1 MIILS
6 IIALFLASIIF
17 GLLGPVVIW
26 KKTTYFGDGL
36 AHSLIL
42 GVVLS
47 LIFEHNFLIFSSIL
61 FSLAII
67 AFSNV
72 NRNSLIGMMSQ
83 AFVSIALILKSS
95 FDIDFD
101 LESTLFGDL
110 LLIDIGD
117 INYLCIILVILGIWM
132 KYSYK
137 NILLSSL
144 NPEMSN
150 AYIKYSKKYEYS
162 FLLILSLV
170 IASSVKIFGVL
181 MVTSMLLIPAINA
194 KIISI
199 NPKSM
204 ILSAIILSW
213 IMNIVGFWIAYQ
225 VNLPV
230 SPSIIC
236 CGLVMFLLF
245 QLNFTIKKN
254 KKL

>member
-6 IIALFLASIIF
+6 IAALFLASIIF
-17 GLLGPVVIW
+17 GLLGPLVIW
-26 KKTTYFGDGL
+26 KKTTYFGDGI

-47 LIFEHNFLIFSSIL
+47 SIFDFNFLIFSAIL

-72 NRNSLIGMMSQ
+72 SRNSLIGMMSQ
-83 AFVSIALILKSS
+83 AFVSIALILKSI

-110 LLIDIGD
+110 LLTDIHD
-117 INYLCIILVILGIWM
+117 INYLCVILVVLSIWM
-132 KYSYK
+132 RFSYK

-144 NPEMSN
+144 NKEMSN
-150 AYIKYSKKYEYS
+150 AYTKYSQNYEYS
-162 FLLILSLV
+162 FLLILALV

-194 KIISI
+194 KIISA

-204 ILSAIILSW
+204 ILNSIILSFL
-213 IMNIVGFWIAYQ
+213 MNIAGFGIAYL

-236 CGLVMFLLF
+236 CGLVIFLLF
-245 QLNFTIKKN
+245 QLYLTISRR
-254 KKL
+254 KLL